1 MVTLT
6 RLFIHPVKSMR
17 GIGLTH
23 ALADISGL
31 AFDRI
36 FMITEPDG
44 TFITARQF
52 PQMVRFTPSP
62 FHDGLHLT
70 APDGSSALV
79 RFADFALQDAPTEVW
94 GNHFTARIAPAA
106 INQWLSGFFS
116 RDVQL
121 RWVGPQLTRR
131 VKRHVDVPLSFADGY
146 PYLLA
151 NEASLRDVQQ
161 RCPASVKMEQFRPN
175 IVVSGAGA
183 WEEDTWKVIR
193 IGEVIFDV
201 AKPCSR
207 CIFTTVSPEKGQKHP
222 SGEPLVTLQTFR
234 TAVDNGDVDFGQNL
248 IARNSGVIRVGDE
261 VEILA
266 TGPARAYGAAESDET
281 TPEQQPDATVLIDWQ
296 GQTFRGNNQQVLLE
310 QLESQGIRVP
320 YSCRAGICGCC
331 RIRLVEGEVS
341 PLKKSAMGDDGTILC
356 CSCVPQNGNQAGE
369 LNRLLKAETVNNGL
383 RFQSVIHY
391 FNRIAKLHRTP
402 GDNHA
407 RLRKQA
413 KRGVFTRLNH

>member
-1 MVTLT
+1 MKAYFHSRGCTVVTLT

-79 RFADFALQDAPTEVW
+79 RFADFAPQDAPTEVW

-310 QLESQGIRVP
+310 QLENQGIRVP

-356 CSCVPQNGNQAGE
+356 CSCVPKTAI
-369 LNRLLKAETVNNGL
+369 RLE
-383 RFQSVIHY
+383 S
-391 FNRIAKLHRTP
+391 
-402 GDNHA
+402 
-407 RLRKQA
+407 
-413 KRGVFTRLNH
+413 

>member
-1 MVTLT
+1 MKAYFRSRGCAVVTLT

-23 ALADISGL
+23 ALADVSGL
-31 AFDRI
+31 ALDRI

-62 FHDGLHLT
+62 FHNGLHLT

-79 RFADFALQDAPTEVW
+79 RFADFATQDAPTEVW

-106 INQWLSGFFS
+106 INLWLSGFFS

-131 VKRHVDVPLSFADGY
+131 VKRHADVPLSFADGY

-175 IVVSGAGA
+175 LVVSGADA
-183 WEEDTWKVIR
+183 WAEDTWKVIR
-193 IGEVIFDV
+193 IGDVIFDV

-222 SGEPLVTLQTFR
+222 SGEPLATLQTFR

-266 TGPARAYGAAESDET
+266 TGPARAYGATESDDT
-281 TPEQQPDATVLIDWQ
+281 ALEQQPDATVLIDWQ

-310 QLESQGIRVP
+310 QLENQGIRVP

-331 RIRLVEGEVS
+331 RIRLLEGEVS
-341 PLKKSAMGDDGTILC
+341 PLKKSAIGDDGTILC
-356 CSCVPQNGNQAGE
+356 CSCVPKTTI
-369 LNRLLKAETVNNGL
+369 RLE
-383 RFQSVIHY
+383 S
-391 FNRIAKLHRTP
+391 
-402 GDNHA
+402 
-407 RLRKQA
+407 
-413 KRGVFTRLNH
+413 

>member
-36 FMITEPDG
+36 FMVTEPDG

-62 FHDGLHLT
+62 LHDGLHLS
-70 APDGSSALV
+70 APDGSSVVV
-79 RFADFALQDAPTEVW
+79 RFADFAAQDAPTEVW
-94 GNHFTARIAPAA
+94 GNHFTARIAPDA

-121 RWVGPQLTRR
+121 RWVGSQLTRR
-131 VKRHVDVPLSFADGY
+131 VKRRDDVPLSFADGY
-146 PYLLA
+146 PFLLA
-151 NEASLRDVQQ
+151 NEASLRDLQQ
-161 RCPASVKMEQFRPN
+161 RCPAGVKIEQFRPN
-175 IVVSGAGA
+175 LVVSGAA
-183 WEEDTWKVIR
+183 PWEEDTWKVIR
-193 IGEVIFDV
+193 IGDVVFDV

-222 SGEPLVTLQTFR
+222 TGEPLATLQTFR
-234 TAVDNGDVDFGQNL
+234 TAQDNGDVDFGQNL

-261 VEILA
+261 VDILA
-266 TGPARAYGAAESDET
+266 TAPAKPYGAANSDDAVA
-281 TPEQQPDATVLIDWQ
+281 PEKQPDTTVTIDWQ

-310 QLESQGIRVP
+310 QLENQGIRIP
-320 YSCRAGICGCC
+320 YSCRAGICGSC
-331 RIRLVEGEVS
+331 RITLLEGEVS
-341 PLKKSAMGDDGTILC
+341 PLKKSAINDDGTILS
-356 CSCVPQNGNQAGE
+356 CSCVPKTALRLGN
-369 LNRLLKAETVNNGL
+369 
-383 RFQSVIHY
+383 
-391 FNRIAKLHRTP
+391 
-402 GDNHA
+402 
-407 RLRKQA
+407 
-413 KRGVFTRLNH
+413 